1 MDVSTL
7 DQQPSPVPT
16 TSDGTPTHL
25 SLNTVASPSRTTR
38 DRVKVSRACDR
49 CKGKKIRCT
58 GKQPCSLCTRLGLEC
73 EFRASYRR
81 GKVPLV
87 RRDDSQITH
96 ASYQTGID
104 CLPEVDPD
112 PQILATHERQ
122 RVNTTSAIPSSRNS
136 PEPPQTDLQ
145 GHYVGPSSGASFLLR
160 AQKRLH
166 SMVALSRGSSIFTF
180 GDAPLPEFDAS
191 FLILPAKEE
200 ADCLIGR
207 YFDYAVPTHRFLYR
221 PAVEKW
227 MEELYSNSAPQDER
241 TRGRRAVVFMVFA
254 QASEYLPT
262 NNASSH
268 NSARYFEAAE
278 QQLKGE
284 VGAIRLTS
292 VQARLCQCFFLLSES
307 RINHC
312 WSLFGTTAHL
322 LLALGLHRKRRRDA
336 ASIDVEDECR
346 RRVFWSAYV
355 LDCYLSAAL
364 GRPRTFHND
373 DTDQELPSLI
383 DDNQLA
389 RSDRQPCKSQ
399 NIMLASIYHARLAKI
414 ISLILKDIYSIN
426 PPSPTS
432 LEQHAKKYNADLRNW
447 RNDIAHFI
455 DVDVSLLS
463 MLFGR
468 QSTVL
473 RLAYSHAQILLNRPF
488 LLRSF
493 ADLTR
498 KQTQSTTIDQ
508 DITAGSIKICL
519 EGAMTITAIV
529 NDLCETKQNYRA
541 LWFTHYYAFCA
552 IVVLYVYTIRC
563 KQDQPETW
571 KHYFI
576 AAERCQ
582 QQICKSDKGK
592 DSLLQRYNIVLEE
605 LRLEV
610 LNQIPNAQQIPS
622 DTRPE
627 LQIQERAHQTVNHE
641 REREIEVASTIL
653 GLYDHNIPLAPQ
665 STVTNL
671 SQDYG
676 LAATTS
682 AFNEMARSSEISLDQ
697 HSMNSNPQVANFSNA
712 ENFIYHPVQPNVTG
726 DTILEDLTGWGDF
739 DSLVMG
745 GMHGIENTADLQGM
759 NGEDWTFSGP
769 T

>member
-1 MDVSTL
+1 MDGSTL

-58 GKQPCSLCTRLGLEC
+58 GKQPCSLCSRLGLEC

-81 GKVPLV
+81 GKIPLV
-87 RRDDSQITH
+87 RRDDSQITQ
-96 ASYQTGID
+96 ATYQTGID

-112 PQILATHERQ
+112 PQILAAHERQ
-122 RVNTTSAIPSSRNS
+122 PVNTTSAIPSSRNS

-200 ADCLIGR
+200 AVYLIGR

-262 NNASSH
+262 DNASSH

-336 ASIDVEDECR
+336 AHIDVEDECR

-389 RSDRQPCKSQ
+389 RSDRQPYKSQ

-432 LEQHAKKYNADLRNW
+432 LEQHARKYNADLRLW

-498 KQTQSTTIDQ
+498 RQTQSTTIDQ

-519 EGAMTITAIV
+519 EGAMTIATIV
-529 NDLCETKQNYRA
+529 NDLY
-541 LWFTHYYAFCA
+541 
-552 IVVLYVYTIRC
+552 
-563 KQDQPETW
+563 QPEAW

-576 AAERCQ
+576 AAEKCQ

-610 LNQIPNAQQIPS
+610 LNQIPSAQQLPS
-622 DTRPE
+622 DTRLE
-627 LQIQERAHQTVNHE
+627 LRIQERAHQTVNHE
-641 REREIEVASTIL
+641 REQEIEVASTIL

-665 STVTNL
+665 STITNL

-676 LAATTS
+676 LAGTTS
-682 AFNEMARSSEISLDQ
+682 AFNEMTRSSEISLDQ
-697 HSMNSNPQVANFSNA
+697 HSMNSNPQAASFSNA

-759 NGEDWTFSGP
+759 GGEDWTFSGP